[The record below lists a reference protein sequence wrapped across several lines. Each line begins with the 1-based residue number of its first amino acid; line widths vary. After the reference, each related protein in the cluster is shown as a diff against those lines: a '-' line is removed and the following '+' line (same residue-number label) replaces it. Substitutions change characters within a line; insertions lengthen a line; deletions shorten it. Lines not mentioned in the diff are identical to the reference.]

1 MGDEPVIRVVVID
14 DHEMILQSMVRL
26 LCDDPQ
32 IAVVGVA
39 LTAEQGIRVTQ
50 ETQPDIVI
58 IDYSLTDMDAPD
70 AIKILRKVHPEVKV
84 VTLSGSGRPGALYA
98 SMRAGSSGWVNK
110 TRAIQELRN
119 AVLNVAAGRPVP
131 NEEFDSLPMLD
142 ELVLHYQPI
151 VGLGSGHVVGFESL
165 VRWQH
170 PKRGLLHPISFLPLA
185 EETGFIV
192 EIDRWVWDHAAH
204 QLHEWQQRFP
214 STPHRFMSVNM
225 SVTDLSDP
233 GLFESI
239 ARIVTDACIDPAD
252 LVLEVTE
259 SVLLDDAAQTIEFLA
274 RLKDMGVGLALDDFG
289 TAFSSLS
296 YVRRFPFDRLKLDI
310 SFISE
315 IPHSTRSMLLVEE
328 ICHLSTSMKMKSIA
342 EGIDR
347 QEQADALRAIGCD
360 CGQGYLF
367 SAPLSASDCH
377 DFLSAHQ
384 VSIAHSGIAEPG
396 AAQEVSQPQIAE
408 SESPLPTK
416 LTRTERGRSIH
427 SRARP

>member
-1 MGDEPVIRVVVID
+1 MSDGPVIRVVVID
-14 DHEMILQSMVRL
+14 DHEMILESIVRL
-26 LCDDPQ
+26 LRDDPQ

-39 LTAEQGIRVTQ
+39 LTAEEGIRVT
-50 ETQPDIVI
+50 EKELPDIVI

-70 AIKILRKVHPEVKV
+70 AIKILRRVHPKVKV
-84 VTLSGSGRPGALYA
+84 VTLSGSARPGALYA

-131 NEEFDSLPMLD
+131 NDEFDSLPMLD

-151 VGLGSGHVVGFESL
+151 VALESGHVVGFEAL

-170 PKRGLLHPISFLPLA
+170 PERGLLHPISFLPLA

-214 STPHRFMSVNM
+214 STPRHFMSVNM

-233 GLFESI
+233 GLFESLSG
-239 ARIVTDACIDPAD
+239 IVRDACIDPAD
-252 LVLEVTE
+252 LVFEVTE
-259 SVLLDDAAQTIEFLA
+259 SVLLDDTAQTMEFLA
-274 RLKDMGVGLALDDFG
+274 RLKGMGVGLALDDFG

-310 SFISE
+310 SFTSE
-315 IPHSTRSMLLVEE
+315 LPHSTRSMLLVEE

-367 SAPLSASDCH
+367 SLPLSASNCNQ
-377 DFLSAHQ
+377 FLSAHQ
-384 VSIAHSGIAEPG
+384 ASIAPHGSAGPG
-396 AAQEVSQPQIAE
+396 AVEEAPTSQIAE
-408 SESPLPTK
+408 SESALPTQ
-416 LTRTERGRSIH
+416 LAGTERRRITH
-427 SRARP
+427 SRAEP